1 MTSMVMFI
9 GILGWLSLIIAIF
22 IYLKIEKDKKVIKK
36 TDFEFN
42 NEKPKVVVIGGGTG
56 QSVFLRGLKH

>member
-22 IYLKIEKDKKVIKK
+22 IYLKIEKDKKIIKK
-36 TDFEFN
+36 TDLKFN
-42 NEKPKVVVIGGGTG
+42 NEKPKVVGIVE
-56 QSVFLRGLKH
+56 QVNQFF

>member
-56 QSVFLRGLKH
+56 QSVFLRD